1 MGHRCPSIYGKS
13 SICVPDIA
21 AHLQYLNLFGCAT
34 GGLQEVH
41 VAGGLHAAA
50 ELKVEE
56 LLERVGA
63 AGLGKAAGELAKD
76 PAEQLLGVH
85 VALVGPLGSALQA
98 KHR

>member
-1 MGHRCPSIYGKS
+1 MQTFSREKDEKDHLDDDNCSTCQGCRNGPTK
-13 SICVPDIA
+13 VPDGDA
-21 AHLQYLNLFGCAT
+21 RT
-34 GGLQEVH
+34 GVRD
-41 VAGGLHAAA
+41 VVAA
-50 ELKVEE
+50 EFVEE
-56 LLERVGA
+56 LLEGVGA